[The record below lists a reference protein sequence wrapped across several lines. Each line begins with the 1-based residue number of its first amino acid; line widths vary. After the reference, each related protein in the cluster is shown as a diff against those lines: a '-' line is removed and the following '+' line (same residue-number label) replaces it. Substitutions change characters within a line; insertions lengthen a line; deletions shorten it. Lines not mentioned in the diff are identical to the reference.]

1 MTYIH
6 CAFAVGSPVRTL
18 IENALQG
25 RPRQMFISIADAL
38 IAKGRKQ
45 GRRAGL
51 SEGRRAGLSEGRRA
65 GLSEG
70 LARAVLG
77 VLEHRFSSVPAE
89 VRRRVVSSQ
98 DERQLARWLE
108 RALTVGSAAELLED
122 DG

>member
-45 GRRAGL
+45 
-51 SEGRRAGLSEGRRA
+51 GRRA